1 VTQPTLP
8 RPASTVVLARPD
20 ACGGFEIFMNR
31 RPEHLDT
38 YAGVYV
44 FPGGRV
50 EPSDFSATM
59 LSLIRGVSPIEA
71 QQALGCDLE
80 PDQCLGYWVA
90 AVRELFEEAG
100 IHFFVNRQGA
110 PFITDTGSLSGSLA
124 EKRRALQQGELEFP
138 QMLDAAAL
146 HCDLSRLTYF
156 FHRVTPDHYPTRFD
170 TRFYLASLPP
180 EQEPLEVSEEV
191 AGSVWIAP
199 QEALANHQSKTF
211 PLMPPTLAVLRTLA
225 EQPSWAALKKAYR
238 IA

>member
-1 VTQPTLP
+1 
-8 RPASTVVLARPD
+8 LARPD
-20 ACGGFEIFMNR
+20 AFGSYEVFMNR

-50 EPSDFSATM
+50 EPSDCSATM
-59 LSLIRGVSPIEA
+59 LSLVRGVSAIEA
-71 QQALGCDLE
+71 QQALGCNLE

-110 PFITDTGSLSGSLA
+110 PFITDTRSLSGSLA
-124 EKRRALQQGELEFP
+124 EKRRALQLGELEFP
-138 QMLDAAAL
+138 QMLDDEAL

-170 TRFYLASLPP
+170 TRFYLAALPP
-180 EQEPLEVSEEV
+180 EQEPLHVSEEV
-191 AGSVWIAP
+191 AESVWIAP
-199 QEALANHQSKTF
+199 QEALANHQSKKF
-211 PLMPPTLAVLRTLA
+211 PMMPPTLAVLRTLA
-225 EQPSWAALKKAYR
+225 EQASWAALKQAYR